1 MAAGEPCRG
10 SSNAEDQRVDSC
22 SGYDQHTSLFKF
34 LYFSMT
40 RTTTLLRDAALF
52 TQLTEPKLMEEK
64 RWEVGLLT
72 RTECLTSFELTAL
85 RPVVRTIKDLMANNV
100 GEDHCE
106 N

>member
-1 MAAGEPCRG
+1 
-10 SSNAEDQRVDSC
+10 
-22 SGYDQHTSLFKF
+22 
-34 LYFSMT
+34 MT
-40 RTTTLLRDAALF
+40 RATILLSYAALF

-72 RTECLTSFELTAL
+72 RAEYLTSFELTAL

-106 N
+106 S

>member
-1 MAAGEPCRG
+1 
-10 SSNAEDQRVDSC
+10 
-22 SGYDQHTSLFKF
+22 
-34 LYFSMT
+34 MT
-40 RTTTLLRDAALF
+40 RATILLRYAALF

-72 RTECLTSFELTAL
+72 RTEYLTSFELTAL